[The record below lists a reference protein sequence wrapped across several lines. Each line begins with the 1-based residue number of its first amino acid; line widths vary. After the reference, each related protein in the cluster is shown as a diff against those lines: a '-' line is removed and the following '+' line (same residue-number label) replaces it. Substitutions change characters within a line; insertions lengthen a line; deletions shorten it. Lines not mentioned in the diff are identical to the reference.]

1 MPLRI
6 GEGEHSRCR
15 CGRESGRN
23 GLPLGYL
30 PAVSPKLRIV
40 LVLALV
46 IIPLD
51 QLTKLAVDT
60 WVSPLDPVRV
70 IPGFFSIT
78 HSRNPGAALGL
89 FRGVPVWV
97 FNALT
102 GAALALI
109 YSFYR
114 SIREDDRLSSTALGL
129 IFAGAVGNLVDRVW
143 RGEVVDWAQFDLGLF
158 IFPDFNV
165 ADSAIV
171 IGVGLLLLDFLR
183 VDEPTPRA
191 AVADPDGAGGEEPG

>member
-1 MPLRI
+1 M
-6 GEGEHSRCR
+6 
-15 CGRESGRN
+15 
-23 GLPLGYL
+23 
-30 PAVSPKLRIV
+30 SPKLRIV
-40 LVLALV
+40 LVLAV
-46 IIPLD
+46 CVVSLD
-51 QLTKLAVDT
+51 QLSKLVVE
-60 WVSPLDPVRV
+60 WYVPLYDSVRV

-89 FRGVPVWV
+89 FRDLPVGVFVV
-97 FNALT
+97 LT

-114 SIREDDRLSSTALGL
+114 SIRPDDRLSATALGL
-129 IFAGAVGNLVDRVW
+129 IFAGAIGNLIDRVW

-171 IGVGLLLLDFLR
+171 MGVGLLLLDFFALG
-183 VDEPTPRA
+183 DPEP
-191 AVADPDGAGGEEPG
+191 DPEGPKEASEEPG